1 MRINIL
7 TFQFA
12 KNYGAILQAHA
23 LSSYI
28 KNDLHEECEIIQYC
42 PVNSDASW
50 KMYKRGYDLRD
61 ILRNIY
67 VFFNLKFKREFKEKN
82 RIMQKAISELLPLT
96 EQRYTRESILE
107 NPPIADAYICGSDQV
122 WNFVKCFDDPTYFF
136 DFTKSM
142 KNIRKIGYAP
152 SIADPWPKSR
162 WEEFKGYL
170 SNMDFISVREKSD
183 VAVVEHLSGKPVAH
197 VIDPVFLKTRK
208 YWDSLS
214 EDMNIS
220 TPYIFCYFLGTN
232 DLAVNLVNKVKQL
245 TGYKIVHL
253 NLNARDRFNSDYNLR
268 AVLPQ
273 QFIGLIKNA
282 AYVCTNSFHCSA
294 FSIIFRK
301 NYLVAPKGFANA
313 RMESL
318 QETFGLNNRMFVE
331 EMIENMTPELMT
343 VDYSRADAQFA
354 PFKETSKQY
363 LNNALYGE
371 ANKSGR

>member
-1 MRINIL
+1 MKINIL

-28 KNDLHEECEIIQYC
+28 KNDLHEECEIIQYW
-42 PVNSDASW
+42 PEHSDASW
-50 KMYKRGYDLRD
+50 KVYLHGYEPKV
-61 ILRNIY
+61 ILRNIF
-67 VFFNLKFKREFKEKN
+67 VFFNIKFKREFKAKN

-96 EQRYTRESILE
+96 EQRYTRESILIS
-107 NPPIADAYICGSDQV
+107 PPLADAYICGSDQV
-122 WNFVKCFDDPTYFF
+122 WNFLKCFDDPTYFF

-142 KNIRKIGYAP
+142 KNVKRIGYAP
-152 SIADPWPKSR
+152 SIADPWPESR

-170 SNMDFISVREKSD
+170 LNMDSISVREKSD
-183 VAVVEHLSGKPVAH
+183 VVVVEKLSGKPVTH
-197 VIDPVFLKTRK
+197 VIDPVFLKTRE
-208 YWDSLS
+208 YWDGLS
-214 EDMNIS
+214 QNMNINE
-220 TPYIFCYFLGTN
+220 PYIFCYFLGTN

-268 AVLPQ
+268 AVSPQ

-294 FSIIFRK
+294 FSILFRK
-301 NYLVAPKGFANA
+301 NYFVAPKGFANA

-318 QETFGLNNRMFVE
+318 QEMFGLNNRMFVQ
-331 EMIENMTPELMT
+331 EMIDGMTTEWMT
-343 VDYSRADAQFA
+343 VDYSKAEEKFA
-354 PFKETSKQY
+354 PFEKTSKQY

-371 ANKSGR
+371 AN

>member
-1 MRINIL
+1 MKIDIL

-28 KNDLHEECEIIQYC
+28 KNDLHEDCEIIQYW
-42 PVNSDASW
+42 PKHSDASW
-50 KMYKRGYDLRD
+50 KIYLRGFEPKV
-61 ILRNIY
+61 ILRNVF
-67 VFFNLKFKREFKEKN
+67 VFFNLKFRMEFKEKN

-96 EQRYTRESILE
+96 IHRYDRKSILS

-142 KNIRKIGYAP
+142 KNVKRIAYAP
-152 SIADPWPKSR
+152 SIADPWPEER
-162 WEEFKGYL
+162 WEEFEGYL
-170 SNMDFISVREKSD
+170 SNMDYISIREKSD
-183 VAVVEHLSGKPVAH
+183 IAVVEKLSGKPVTH
-197 VIDPVFLKTRK
+197 VVDPVFLKTRE
-208 YWDSLS
+208 YWDSIS
-214 EDMNIS
+214 ENMDINE
-220 TPYIFCYFLGTN
+220 PYILCYFLGTN

-268 AVLPQ
+268 AVSPQ

-282 AYVCTNSFHCSA
+282 AYICTNSFHCSA
-294 FSIIFRK
+294 FSVIFRK
-301 NYLVAPKGFANA
+301 DYFVAPKGFANS

-318 QETFGLNNRMFVE
+318 QEMFGLDNRMFVQK
-331 EMIENMTPELMT
+331 MIDRMVLERMS
-343 VDYSRADAQFA
+343 VDYSNADEKFG
-354 PFKETSKQY
+354 PFENISKQY
-363 LNNALYGE
+363 LNNSLYGDT
-371 ANKSGR
+371 NKTGR